1 MTSVTKL
8 DVMLAKE
15 FELGF
20 TIKKDTSKFNQPP
33 KGWYMSEKFDGY
45 RALFRYEDDGSGPV
59 GKFYSRAGKPFNAPP
74 WFLQSMPPPNLL
86 CNKILDGELWA
97 GRDNFQLMGVVRKKK
112 PVPEEWLSIQY
123 HVYDITNGEG
133 TFTERLKDL
142 MRIVNFTGK
151 AWQINLKNEELCI
164 PGDFYGIKP
173 PLIFAKQV
181 KITGEPMM
189 KSFYEEIIQ
198 NGGEGIMLKHPLSK
212 YENGRSNYML
222 KYKPAFDR
230 EAIIIDYK
238 LGVGK
243 YTGLLGSF
251 ICKPLINHDTYMS
264 VDIDDDHIFTLSGM
278 DDKIRKSFKETHPEG
293 TIITYQCSGFT
304 DRGVPRFGRYQRIR
318 DDVILKDHIEEP
330 NSRVTLDKVISI
342 MKKLEDHYKANY
354 DSFRAKTYMTVN
366 KALKTLDTD
375 KELDPKNLKSV
386 KGIGQGTIDRIKEI
400 IDTGTLQE
408 YEKVK
413 DIISPMEEFLKI
425 HGVGKQ
431 HAKKLVASGF
441 KTIDDLRSCE
451 SIEDHLNDTQL
462 KGLKYFDDIQQRIP
476 YQEIQNHEAFLK
488 DLLRMIDTDA
498 ELTIA
503 GSYRRKRKDSG
514 DIDILLKAS
523 SKKTY
528 GAFIN
533 SLKKSDY
540 LVEDLAR
547 GSKKY
552 MGLGKGIDSPYLRR
566 IDIMYTKPEEYP
578 FAILYFTGS
587 GDFNV
592 RMRGDALMQGYTM
605 NEYSMKH
612 TETNQVIEKT
622 FKTEREIFDFLGYDY
637 LEPEMRIQ

>member
-8 DVMLAKE
+8 PVMLAKE
-15 FELGF
+15 FEMGM
-20 TIKKDTSKFNQPP
+20 TIKKDESEFREPP
-33 KGWYMSEKFDGY
+33 EGWWMSEKFDGY

-59 GKFYSRAGKPFNAPP
+59 GKFYSRAGKPFNAPE
-74 WFLQSMPPPNLL
+74 WFLQSMPPPDLL
-86 CNKILDGELWA
+86 GNKILDGELWA
-97 GRDNFQLMGVVRKKK
+97 GRENFQLMGIVRKKV
-112 PVPEEWLSIQY
+112 PVSEDWLAIQY

-133 TFTERLKDL
+133 NFTERLKDL
-142 MRIVNFTGK
+142 MKIVNFTGK
-151 AWQINLKNEELCI
+151 AWHINLKNDELCI
-164 PGDFYGIKP
+164 PDNQEIKP
-173 PLIFAKQV
+173 PLVFAKQV
-181 KITGEPMM
+181 KITGEKKM
-189 KSFYEEIIQ
+189 KSFYEDIIQ
-198 NGGEGIMLKHPLSK
+198 NGGEGIMMKHPLSK

-238 LGVGK
+238 LGEGK

-264 VDIDDDHIFTLSGM
+264 IDQDDNHIFTLSGM
-278 DDKIRKSFKETHPEG
+278 DDKVRKNFKKTHPEG
-293 TIITYQCSGFT
+293 TIITFECSGFT

-318 DDVILKDHIEEP
+318 EDVIIKDHIDEP
-330 NSRVTLDKVISI
+330 DSRVTLDKVISI
-342 MKKLEDHYKANY
+342 MEKLEDHYKANY

-375 KELDPKNLKSV
+375 KDLDPKNLKSV

-400 IDTGTLQE
+400 IDTGTLRE

-413 DIISPMEEFLKI
+413 DTVSPMEEFLKI

-431 HAKKLVASGF
+431 HAKKLIASGF
-441 KTIDDLRSCE
+441 KTIVDLRNCE
-451 SIEDHLNDTQL
+451 NIKDHLNDTQL
-462 KGLKYFDDIQQRIP
+462 KGLKYFDDVQQRIP
-476 YQEIQNHEAFLK
+476 YFEIQKHEVFLK
-488 DLLRMIDTDA
+488 DLLKMIDPEA

-503 GSYRRKRKDSG
+503 GSYRRKRPDSG
-514 DIDILLKAS
+514 DIDLLLKAS
-523 SKKTY
+523 SRKVYDT
-528 GAFIN
+528 FID

-552 MGLGKGIDSPYLRR
+552 MGLGKSIYSPYLRR

-592 RMRGDALMQGYTM
+592 RMREEALKQGYTM

-612 TETNQVIEKT
+612 TDTKKVIEKT
-622 FKTEREIFDFLGYDY
+622 FMTEREIFEFLGYDY